1 MLASVG
7 RHRMKFGSHE
17 LMSAVKQT
25 HLKDLQAK
33 NYQGSNDEWVKT
45 VSLIL
50 GQCSAP
56 PDKPDWATGLEASA
70 SISGFDEDN
79 KEIVITIRKRVQ
91 TITVRVPRLQITCIH
106 MIPLLTL
113 I

>member
-1 MLASVG
+1 
-7 RHRMKFGSHE
+7 
-17 LMSAVKQT
+17 MSSCRVVKQSR
-25 HLKDLQAK
+25 LNDLQAK
-33 NYQGSNDEWVKT
+33 NYQGSDDEWVKT

-56 PDKPDWATGLEASA
+56 DEPDWATGLEASA
-70 SISGFDEDN
+70 SISGSDED

-91 TITVRVPRLQITCIH
+91 TITVRVLRRRILYIAI
-106 MIPLLTL
+106 LTL